1 MNETIKKAVKDGLIT
16 AKQGS
21 NLPEAMVM
29 GLIKKGGNA
38 GMKASRGK
46 GKKPAPKKRKKRVST
61 TYPKNKNGN
70 KDKK

>member
-1 MNETIKKAVKDGLIT
+1 MNDTIKKAVKDGLIT
-16 AKQGS
+16 QKQGA

-46 GKKPAPKKRKKRVST
+46 KPKVRKKRVST
-61 TYPKNKNGN
+61 TYPKNK
-70 KDKK
+70 KDDKKKK

>member
-1 MNETIKKAVKDGLIT
+1 MNETIKKAIKDGLIT
-16 AKQGS
+16 QKQGS

-46 GKKPAPKKRKKRVST
+46 KRVSS
-61 TYPKNKNGN
+61 TYPKNK
-70 KDKK
+70 KDTKEKK